1 MASDRPSDKDLR
13 EKTQMPEKSKYIRG
27 RIKRTVDI
35 TSEEWIYAKEI

>member
-35 TSEEWIYAKEI
+35 TSKEWIYAKEI